1 MTTTDTDAPDRNQL
15 PAPGWTPAAVGY
27 WEAAGQGKLVVQR
40 CSSCGRH
47 RWPPAWAC
55 YADQSTEW
63 TWDEV
68 PGTGTGTVFTYT
80 WADQRA
86 AMDSP
91 IYNISV
97 IELDGTTGEPV
108 RLMTR
113 VTGVDKDTLHIGL
126 RVRVVFERFDDELAV
141 PFFEPAT

>member
-1 MTTTDTDAPDRNQL
+1 MTATDPDAPDRNQL

-40 CSSCGRH
+40 CDDCGRH

-55 YADQSTEW
+55 YACQSTQW
-63 TWDEV
+63 SWDEL
-68 PGTGTGTVFTYT
+68 PGTGRVFTYT

-97 IELDGTTGEPV
+97 IELEGTTGEPV

-113 VTGVDKDTLHIGL
+113 VIGVDKETLVVDL
-126 RVRVVFERFDDELAV
+126 PVRVTFEPFDDELAV
-141 PFFEPAT
+141 PFFEPAG